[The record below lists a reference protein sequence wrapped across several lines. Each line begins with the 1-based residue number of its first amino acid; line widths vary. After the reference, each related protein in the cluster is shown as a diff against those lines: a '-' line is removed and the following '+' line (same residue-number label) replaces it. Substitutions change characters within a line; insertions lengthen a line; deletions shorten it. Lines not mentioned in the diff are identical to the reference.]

1 MIKDLND
8 LNELTWAYRTSRILQ
23 VAVKLGLFTELSD
36 RPQTAQELADRCGA
50 KPDLLEKILIAAA
63 AMDLVQKHGR
73 HYQNTPLSQTY
84 LVEGKPLYQ
93 GDIILHGAN
102 VWRFWD
108 QLPETILEHPAGPD
122 DDRQSHRHFI
132 LGMHNITMAGRGQ
145 RFLDSVDLTGRRRLF
160 DVGGGPGTYSILACR
175 QYPDLK
181 AVVFDLP
188 ETIAIAREMI
198 QKEGMQDRISVQ
210 EGSWETHDFGHGH
223 DVVLMSNILH
233 GPASGAPM
241 KLQKA
246 FGSLV
251 PGGLLAVQEFLL
263 NDTKTGPLFPA
274 LFNVMVGAY
283 SEQELTSLIPKTC
296 FSVPKIKSRDPH
308 NGSAWI
314 TALKEA

>member
-1 MIKDLND
+1 MIKDLSD

-23 VAVKLGLFTELSD
+23 VAVKLGLFTELAG
-36 RPQTAQELADRCGA
+36 RPQTAEELARRCGA
-50 KPDLLEKILIAAA
+50 KPDLFEKILIAAT
-63 AMDLVQKHGR
+63 AMGLLEKHGL
-73 HYQNTPLSQTY
+73 HYHNTPLSQMY
-84 LVEGKPLYQ
+84 LTAGKPLYQ

-102 VWRFWD
+102 VWDFWD
-108 QLPETILEHPAGPD
+108 QLPQAVLEKSAGSD
-122 DDRQSHRHFI
+122 DGRASHRHFI
-132 LGMHNITMAGRGQ
+132 LGMHNLTMAGRGQ
-145 RFLDSVDLTGRRRLF
+145 RFLEAVDLSGRRSIF

-175 QYPDLK
+175 KYPDLK

-198 QKEGMQDRISVQ
+198 RKEGMQDRISVR
-210 EGSWETHDFGHGH
+210 EGSWDTHDFGHGH

-246 FGSLV
+246 FDAIT

-283 SEQELTSLIPKTC
+283 SESELISLIQKTG
-296 FSVPKIKSRDPH
+296 FSAPKIASRDPH
-308 NGSAWI
+308 NGAEWI
-314 TALKEA
+314 VATKEV